1 MTYTAADA
9 QKEYPPLIKRWQVRE
24 MGNKFGL
31 KRWTIRQL
39 TEGKD
44 AALKPRKFAGQK
56 LGSFQRDKAIEVF
69 ASNG

>member
-31 KRWTIRQL
+31 KRWTIRQF

-44 AALKPRKFAGQK
+44 AALKPTCYGGQALGYFKRDEVIREFAP
-56 LGSFQRDKAIEVF
+56 EE
-69 ASNG
+69 